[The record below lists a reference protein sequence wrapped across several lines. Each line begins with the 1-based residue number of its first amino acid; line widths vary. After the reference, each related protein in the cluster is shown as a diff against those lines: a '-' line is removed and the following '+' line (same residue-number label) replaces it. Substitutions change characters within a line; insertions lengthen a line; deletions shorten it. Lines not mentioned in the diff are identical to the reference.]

1 MLDLRESQ
9 DVQELFGAKE
19 SQVSRDHAI
28 SHVLAGLQ
36 QINTEFVFF
45 GGTALSRTFLT
56 TGRLSE
62 DIDLYS
68 PDRRALCQ
76 ELDDLPKLVKE
87 EFPRAV
93 WNIMPSQT
101 VDPRSSLLI
110 CEASI
115 QIKVQ
120 VVDSRSRGWQS
131 IPTKPVSIHQRYS
144 DVQNTELV
152 VPTFDG
158 FVAMKVSAWF
168 DRHTARD
175 LFDLDALSRMGEV
188 SEQSRDLIEDLFGH
202 QISEELL
209 VRRISGD
216 WQFEL
221 AHQTRL
227 ERTEE
232 ECMTQVANWW
242 SRGAKQ
248 IS

>member
-68 PDRRALCQ
+68 PDRRALCR

-120 VVDSRSRGWQS
+120 VVDSRSRDWQL
-131 IPTKPVSIHQRYS
+131 IPTKMIDIHQRYS
-144 DVQNTELV
+144 DVPNTQII

-158 FVAMKVSAWF
+158 FVAMKVLAWF
-168 DRHTARD
+168 DRGAPRD
-175 LFDLDALSRMGEV
+175 LFDLEGLSRLGAV
-188 SEQSRDLIEDLFGH
+188 STVVGDLVEKLRGFRLTKQMLNRKVSGLW
-202 QISEELL
+202 QEELT
-209 VRRISGD
+209 
-216 WQFEL
+216 
-221 AHQTRL
+221 HQTRL
-227 ERTEE
+227 TVSEE
-232 ECMTQVANWW
+232 ECLSRVLDWW
-242 SRGAKQ
+242 GTSQG
-248 IS
+248 

>member
-9 DVQELFGAKE
+9 GVQELFGAKE

-45 GGTALSRTFLT
+45 GGTALSRTFLR

-68 PDRRALCQ
+68 PDRRALCR

-87 EFPRAV
+87 EFPQAV
-93 WNIMPSQT
+93 WNVMPSQT

-120 VVDSRSRGWQS
+120 VVDSRSRDWQL
-131 IPTKPVSIHQRYS
+131 IPTKMIDIHQRYS
-144 DVQNTELV
+144 DVPNTQII

-158 FVAMKVSAWF
+158 FVAMKVLAWF
-168 DRHTARD
+168 DRGAPRD
-175 LFDLDALSRMGEV
+175 LFDLEGLSRLGAV
-188 SEQSRDLIEDLFGH
+188 STVVGDLVEKLRGFRLTKQMLNRKVSGLW
-202 QISEELL
+202 QEELT
-209 VRRISGD
+209 
-216 WQFEL
+216 
-221 AHQTRL
+221 HQTRL
-227 ERTEE
+227 TVSEE
-232 ECMTQVANWW
+232 ECLSRVLDWW
-242 SRGAKQ
+242 G
-248 IS
+248 ISQG